1 MKELQNVELSA
12 SGQVT
17 GRSSPRSNIYGV
29 WGGGKFLYHT
39 GYKDIFDKNDD

>member
-12 SGQVT
+12 S
-17 GRSSPRSNIYGV
+17 SSPNHLWPRSNIYGV